1 MGPPVMAAVAAGPLV
16 SAPVTL
22 RLKSQPAVRME
33 AAGKGPLIGVDPH
46 VGLEV
51 APTVGH
57 LEANAALKVGLKAV
71 RERAG

>member
-1 MGPPVMAAVAAGPLV
+1 
-16 SAPVTL
+16 
-22 RLKSQPAVRME
+22 ME